1 MNTLRQKVISVQE
14 AVSKLQDGMTILI
27 GGFMSTGTP
36 ETLINAM
43 VAQGLQNLTIISN
56 DSGHSGTGIA
66 KLVKTRQVKKMITSH
81 IGLNPETGRQMMAG
95 ELEVELIPQGTLV
108 ERIRA
113 AGGGLGG
120 FLTPTGLG
128 TSVAEGK
135 QILTIDGKSYLL
147 EFPIRAD
154 AALIRGSVMD
164 TSGNMLY
171 YGSTRNFNPIMATAA
186 PLVIAEA
193 ETIVPMGELDP
204 NHVVTP
210 GLFVDYIVKEDLG

>member
-1 MNTLRQKVISVQE
+1 MNILNHKVISVQE
-14 AVSKLQDGMTILI
+14 AVSKLHDGMTILI

-36 ETLINAM
+36 ETLINEI

-66 KLVKTRQVKKMITSH
+66 KLVNARQLKKIITTH

-147 EFPIRAD
+147 ELPIRAD

-164 TSGNMLY
+164 ASGNMLY

-193 ETIVPMGELDP
+193 EQIVPTGEIDP

-210 GLFVDYIVKEDLG
+210 GLFVDFIVKEAL

>member
-1 MNTLRQKVISVQE
+1 MNILNHKVISVQE
-14 AVSKLQDGMTILI
+14 AVSKLHDGMTILI

-36 ETLINAM
+36 ETLINEI

-66 KLVKTRQVKKMITSH
+66 KLVNARQLKKIITTH

-147 EFPIRAD
+147 ELPIRAD

-164 TSGNMLY
+164 ASGNMLY

-193 ETIVPMGELDP
+193 EQIVPMGEIDP

-210 GLFVDYIVKEDLG
+210 GLFVDFIVKEAL

>member
-1 MNTLRQKVISVQE
+1 MNHKVISVQE

-36 ETLINAM
+36 ETLINEI

-66 KLVKTRQVKKMITSH
+66 KLVKARQLKKIITTH

-128 TSVAEGK
+128 TSVQDGK
-135 QILTIDGKSYLL
+135 QIMTIHGKSYLL
-147 EFPIRAD
+147 ELPIQAD

-171 YGSTRNFNPIMATAA
+171 HGSTRNFNPIMATAA

-193 ETIVPMGELDP
+193 EQIVSVGELDP

-210 GLFVDYIVKEDLG
+210 GLFVDYIVKEAL